1 MPAKLKNHLTVV
13 FKILVRAKYFG
24 GNATSPRNPAGSRPF
39 AGKIKKPPDGGF

>member
-1 MPAKLKNHLTVV
+1 MPAKSKNHLTVV